1 MKIVICVLVLTC
13 SMFISYFYKK
23 HFENR
28 LEIVNSLINYV
39 EYYDSSIS
47 LFKDNLNEINNK
59 YIIMQNNKNA
69 NKIQFSLKNNLLV
82 VENVKYFNE
91 SDNQIINGYF
101 MNMGKNEYDFEKEK
115 NKNMLDYL
123 SKLKQR
129 VGEEAKQK
137 GELGS
142 KIIVAVGAIIAII
155 IWWYDM
161 DVSVL
166 FKIGA
171 IGILTIV
178 ISQLFQHQGKGD
190 LATLTSLAGLVLI
203 LTIVL
208 SMVSD
213 LFGTIKSLF
222 DL

>member
-1 MKIVICVLVLTC
+1 MKIVICVLVLIC
-13 SMFISYFYKK
+13 SMIISYFYKK

-47 LFKDNLNEINNK
+47 LFKDNLNEINSK

-69 NKIQFSLKNNLLV
+69 NKIQFLSKNNLLL

-101 MNMGKNEYDFEKEK
+101 MNMGKNEYEFEKEK

-129 VGEEAKQK
+129 VGEEVKQK

-155 IWWYDM
+155 IW
-161 DVSVL
+161 
-166 FKIGA
+166 
-171 IGILTIV
+171 
-178 ISQLFQHQGKGD
+178 
-190 LATLTSLAGLVLI
+190 
-203 LTIVL
+203 
-208 SMVSD
+208 
-213 LFGTIKSLF
+213 
-222 DL
+222 